1 MHLLLVF
8 ISSICITLSGTT
20 DTLFEQIEKGFN
32 ERNAAQIIQFA
43 KANVMM
49 SILGKEAV
57 YSKQQ
62 SIQLLKDFFAKKS
75 LEEFKFT
82 FKGKETSEGL
92 FAIGTYKMKE
102 GEYRVSIH
110 FVHDHTTYVIE
121 RLTIE

>member
-8 ISSICITLSGTT
+8 ISSFCFSYSAPI
-20 DTLFEQIEKGFN
+20 DTIFDQIEKGFN
-32 ERNAAQIIQFA
+32 EHNATQIIQFA
-43 KANVMM
+43 KANVIM

-62 SIQLLKDFFAKKS
+62 SLQLLKDFFAKKNV
-75 LEEFKFT
+75 EEFNFT
-82 FKGKETSEGL
+82 FKGKETTEGL
-92 FAIGTYKMKE
+92 FAIGSYKMKE

-110 FVHDHTTYVIE
+110 FVHEQATYVIE